1 MKKYLRYSIVFLVA
15 LLFLGA
21 CGKKEETSSEV
32 MDQIDI
38 ANSLEKDNF
47 DEWYRSFGTI
57 EHLSGEMPLF
67 GKIDFGY
74 NGQAIIV
81 RDGKEMLHGRD
92 RGGMMKGQFTI
103 KKYAGDTKVTTIDYE
118 LDKTYVVGK
127 SYS

>member
-21 CGKKEETSSEV
+21 CGKKEESSSEV

-38 ANSLEKDNF
+38 ANSLETDNF

-67 GKIDFGY
+67 GTIDLGY

-92 RGGMMKGQFTI
+92 RGGMMKG
-103 KKYAGDTKVTTIDYE
+103 
-118 LDKTYVVGK
+118 
-127 SYS
+127 

>member
-21 CGKKEETSSEV
+21 CGKKEESSSEV

-57 EHLSGEMPLF
+57 EHLSGEMP
-67 GKIDFGY
+67 
-74 NGQAIIV
+74 
-81 RDGKEMLHGRD
+81 
-92 RGGMMKGQFTI
+92 
-103 KKYAGDTKVTTIDYE
+103 
-118 LDKTYVVGK
+118 
-127 SYS
+127 